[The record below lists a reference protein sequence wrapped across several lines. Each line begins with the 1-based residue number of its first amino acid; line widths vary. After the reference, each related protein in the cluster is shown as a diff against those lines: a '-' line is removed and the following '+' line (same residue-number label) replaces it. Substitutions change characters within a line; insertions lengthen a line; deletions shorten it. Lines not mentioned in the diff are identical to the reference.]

1 MTIWEA
7 IILGLV
13 QGLTEMLP
21 VSSSGHLVLG
31 QYLLGL
37 DASMA
42 DDLSFEV
49 FTHFGTTMSIVT
61 VYWKRIVEIIKATF
75 SSLSKPAQFAVSYR
89 ENKEFKIAMHIL
101 LSMIP
106 TGLVYILL
114 KDWLEAAFGDPRF
127 VAGMLI
133 VTGLLLLA
141 TRLRPNPDGKVTP
154 LKALTIGL
162 AQAGAMIPGI
172 SRSGSTICA
181 AIYQNVEQEQ
191 AANFSFLMVLPVIIG
206 ATLLQTLEMLEG
218 GLTVPW
224 LTLLVG
230 AGVAYVFGI
239 IAIKIVLSFVRKGNI
254 SYFAYYCFLI
264 GALGL
269 IFIK

>member
-1 MTIWEA
+1 
-7 IILGLV
+7 
-13 QGLTEMLP
+13 MLP

-37 DASMA
+37 DTEMA

-49 FTHFGTTMSIVT
+49 FTHFGTTLSIVT
-61 VYWKRIVEIIKATF
+61 VYWKKVLEIIQSTF
-75 SSLSKPAQFAVSYR
+75 RAIFKPSQLKQSF
-89 ENKEFKIAMHIL
+89 ENDGEFRMAIWIL

-106 TGLVYILL
+106 TALVYVLF

-141 TRLRPNPDGKVTP
+141 TRLRPNPDGKLTP
-154 LKALTIGL
+154 GKALLIGL

-172 SRSGSTICA
+172 SRSGSTICT

-206 ATLLQTLEMLEG
+206 ATLLQTIELLEA
-218 GLTVPW
+218 GLSISWVP
-224 LTLLVG
+224 LLVG
-230 AGVAYVFGI
+230 AVVAYLMGI
-239 IAIKIVLSFVRKGNI
+239 IAIKIVLSFVKKGNI
-254 SYFAYYCFLI
+254 SYFAYYCFVI
-264 GALGL
+264 GTLGL
-269 IFIK
+269 IFIR